1 MLNVLN
7 YGAFQE
13 DRERDF
19 GCPSCLE
26 MPPQHRKLP
35 ANAAHQAH
43 GKCHLKLKNEKKTLG
58 RTRGRRGI
66 DLSWQMSLPQKLFVY
81 LGNMFPV

>member
-1 MLNVLN
+1 MVRFRRTVKGILAVRLALRCQPHNIV
-7 YGAFQE
+7 
-13 DRERDF
+13 
-19 GCPSCLE
+19 
-26 MPPQHRKLP
+26 P

-81 LGNMFPV
+81 LGNMFAV